1 MGAGCLWDRA
11 QRARGGG
18 GADLTGVRDA
28 VAAVSPALSPS
39 SASSRVE
46 LLFGSPGSF
55 SFRLKLRK
63 ERGEYHLF
71 SKGLYSIYV
80 PGPILSALPI

>member
-11 QRARGGG
+11 QRARGGD

-28 VAAVSPALSPS
+28 VVAVSPALSPS

-46 LLFGSPGSF
+46 LLFGSPGS

-63 ERGEYHLF
+63 ERREYHYLAKACIAFMCLALF
-71 SKGLYSIYV
+71 
-80 PGPILSALPI
+80 